1 MLIRNTKHD
10 RGFSMIEAIV
20 ASAILATGLLAIAG
34 LLANLAS
41 TTNYSRYTGTQTL
54 LASEKLEDL
63 NLLSACDPDIAVPAG
78 STSGSLTSDQSQTVN
93 AQAGPPQICGSEVV
107 NYFDDVQ
114 ISSEAGAITET
125 TNGVSL
131 AQTPNG
137 EVKTTAPPTSSDMLL
152 FHRRWIIEK
161 DQPIPGARRIT
172 VVVIAQTGNALDK
185 AATFQTTLVRQ

>member
-1 MLIRNTKHD
+1 MLLRKTKHD
-10 RGFSMIEAIV
+10 RGFSMLEAIV
-20 ASAILATGLLAIAG
+20 ASAILATGLIAIAG

-63 NLLSACDPDIAVPAG
+63 NRLSACDPDIAVPAG
-78 STSGSLTSDQSQTVN
+78 NSSGSLTSDQSQTVN
-93 AQAGPPQICGSEVV
+93 ASATVCGSEVV

-125 TNGVSL
+125 NNGVSI

-137 EVKTTAPPTSSDMLL
+137 EVKTVAPAASSDMLQ
-152 FHRRWIIEK
+152 FHRRWIIEQ
-161 DQPIPGARRIT
+161 DQPITGSRRIT
-172 VVVIAQTGNALDK
+172 VIVIAQTGNALDK
-185 AATFQTTLVRQ
+185 ASTFQTTLVRQ